1 MKLKTILVLLIDKPH
16 YFEYLGVIFMKIAM
30 VGQFPPHVGG
40 VGVHVHTLS
49 KQLVSEGHEVYVITY
64 PHKDIKDIDG
74 IHVIGTKG
82 LNIPGVRGLMF
93 KMNAKKALNELLEK
107 EDIDIIHGHY
117 LFPAGAAAVEVGKE
131 HGIKTYVTAH
141 GSDMFELYKTQPLM
155 RSTLKKVLRDA
166 DGVFAV
172 SNALRH
178 EIIATGV
185 QGISNKTK
193 LCWNSVDINKFSSKE
208 NDSFK
213 KENKLEDKPI
223 VLFIGNL
230 IKRKNV
236 DSLLEA
242 KKIANSDYYL
252 VIVGDGPQFKKLNKK
267 VQDEGIRDV
276 IFTGSRN
283 DVENIIPSCDVL
295 VLPSFSESFGLVL
308 IEALACGKPVIG
320 SDVGGITEIIN
331 DDVGLLVDPNKV
343 SSIAGAIDKIINDED
358 LRLILSLNARNRAKD
373 FSKVTIP
380 YEELK

>member
-1 MKLKTILVLLIDKPH
+1 
-16 YFEYLGVIFMKIAM
+16 M
-30 VGQFPPHVGG
+30 VGQFPPHIGG
-40 VGVHVHTLS
+40 VGVHIHTLS
-49 KQLVSEGHEVYVITY
+49 KKLVEEGHEVFVVTY
-64 PHKDIKDIDG
+64 PHKEIKDIDG

-93 KMNAKKALNELLEK
+93 KKNAKKALNELLEK

-117 LFPAGAAAVEVGKE
+117 LFPAGAAAIEVGKE

-155 RSTLKKVLRDA
+155 RSTIKKVLKDA

-185 QGISNKTK
+185 AGIANKTR
-193 LCWNSVDINKFSSKE
+193 LSWNAVDIDKFSAKE
-208 NDSFK
+208 NHTFK
-213 KENKLEDKPI
+213 KESHLEDKPI
-223 VLFIGNL
+223 VLFVGNL

-236 DSLLEA
+236 ESLLEA

-252 VIVGDGPQFKKLNKK
+252 VIVGDGPQFKKLKKK
-267 VQDEGIRDV
+267 VDEENIRDV

-283 DVENIIPSCDVL
+283 DVENIIPSGDVL
-295 VLPSFSESFGLVL
+295 VLPSYSESFGLVL

-320 SDVGGITEIIN
+320 SKVGGITEIIN
-331 DDVGLLVDPNKV
+331 DDVGLLVNPNKI
-343 SSIAGAIDKIINDED
+343 SSIARAIDKIINDDD
-358 LRLILSLNARNRAKD
+358 LRLVLSLNARNRAKD
-373 FSKVTIP
+373 FSEISIP
-380 YEELK
+380 YDEVKS

>member
-1 MKLKTILVLLIDKPH
+1 
-16 YFEYLGVIFMKIAM
+16 M

-40 VGVHVHTLS
+40 VGVHIHTLS
-49 KQLVSEGHEVYVITY
+49 KKLVEMGHEVYVITY
-64 PHKDIKDIDG
+64 PHKEIKDIDG

-82 LNIPGVRGLMF
+82 LNFKGVRGLMF
-93 KMNAKKALNELLEK
+93 KKNAKKALNKLIEK

-117 LFPAGAAAVEVGKE
+117 LFPAGAAAVEAGKE

-141 GSDMFELYKTQPLM
+141 GSDMFELYKSQPLM
-155 RSTLKKVLRDA
+155 RSTIRNVLKDA

-178 EIIATGV
+178 EIVATGV
-185 QGISNKTK
+185 VGIANKTK
-193 LCWNSVDINKFSSKE
+193 LSWNSVDINKFSNKF

-213 KENKLEDKPI
+213 KEYELEDKPI

-242 KKIANSDYYL
+242 KKIAHSDYYL
-252 VIVGDGPQFKKLNKK
+252 VIVGDGPLFKKLKKK
-267 VQDEGIRDV
+267 VEDENIRDV
-276 IFTGSRN
+276 IFTGSRD

-295 VLPSFSESFGLVL
+295 ILPSFSESFGLVL

-320 SDVGGITEIIN
+320 SDVGGITEIIT
-331 DDVGLLVDPNKV
+331 DDVGLLVNPTKV
-343 SSIAGAIDKIINDED
+343 SSIAGAVDKLIDDEE
-358 LRLILSLNARNRAKD
+358 LRLILSMNARNRALD
-373 FSKVTIP
+373 FSQVDIP
-380 YEELK
+380 YEEVQ

>member
-1 MKLKTILVLLIDKPH
+1 
-16 YFEYLGVIFMKIAM
+16 MKIAM

-40 VGVHVHTLS
+40 VGVHIHTLS
-49 KQLVSEGHEVYVITY
+49 KKLVDEGHEVYVITY
-64 PHKDIKDIDG
+64 PHKEIKDIDG

-93 KMNAKKALNELLEK
+93 KKNAKKALENLLEK

-117 LFPAGAAAVEVGKE
+117 LFPAGAVAVEVGNE
-131 HGIKTYVTAH
+131 HNIKTYVTAH
-141 GSDMFELYKTQPLM
+141 GSDMFELYKSQPLM
-155 RSTLKKVLRDA
+155 RSSIKKVLKNA

-185 QGISNKTK
+185 VGIADKTK
-193 LCWNSVDINKFSSKE
+193 LSWNSVDIDRFSP
-208 NDSFK
+208 NNDDSFR
-213 KENKLEDKPI
+213 KEHNLTDKPI
-223 VLFIGNL
+223 VLFVGNL

-252 VIVGDGPQFKKLNKK
+252 VIVGDGPLYKKLTKK
-267 VQDEGIRDV
+267 VDDENIRDV
-276 IFTGSRN
+276 IFTGSRR

-295 VLPSFSESFGLVL
+295 ILPSFSESFGLVL
-308 IEALACGKPVIG
+308 IEALACEKPVIG
-320 SDVGGITEIIN
+320 SDVGGIAEIIN
-331 DDVGLLVDPNKV
+331 DNVGLLVNPNKV
-343 SSIAGAIDKIINDED
+343 SSIAKAIDKIVNDDE
-358 LRLILSLNARNRAKD
+358 LRNVLSMNARNRAKD

-380 YEELK
+380 YDEVQ

>member
-1 MKLKTILVLLIDKPH
+1 
-16 YFEYLGVIFMKIAM
+16 MKIAM

-40 VGVHVHTLS
+40 VGVHIHTLA
-49 KQLVSEGHEVYVITY
+49 KQLVNDGHEVYVVTY

-93 KMNAKKALNELLEK
+93 KINAKKALNELLEK

-141 GSDMFELYKTQPLM
+141 GSDMFEVYKKQPLM

-193 LCWNSVDINKFSSKE
+193 ICWNSVDIDKFSSKE

-213 KENKLEDKPI
+213 KENRLEDKPI
-223 VLFIGNL
+223 VLFVGNL

-242 KKIANSDYYL
+242 KKISNADYYL
-252 VIVGDGPQFKKLNKK
+252 VIVGDGPEFKKLTKK
-267 VQDEGIRDV
+267 VEDESIRDV

-320 SDVGGITEIIN
+320 SNVGGITEIIN

-343 SSIAGAIDKIINDED
+343 SSIAGAIDKLINDDD
-358 LRLILSLNARNRAKD
+358 LRLVLSLNARNRAID

-380 YEELK
+380 YEELQ

>member
-1 MKLKTILVLLIDKPH
+1 
-16 YFEYLGVIFMKIAM
+16 M

-40 VGVHVHTLS
+40 VGVHIHTLS
-49 KQLVSEGHEVYVITY
+49 KKLVEMGHEVYVITY
-64 PHKDIKDIDG
+64 PHKEIKDIDG

-93 KMNAKKALNELLEK
+93 KKNAKKALENLLEK

-117 LFPAGAAAVEVGKE
+117 LFPAGAAAVEVGKK
-131 HGIKTYVTAH
+131 HNIKTYVTAH
-141 GSDMFELYKTQPLM
+141 GSDMFELYKNQPLM
-155 RSTLKKVLRDA
+155 RSTVRNVLKDA

-185 QGISNKTK
+185 VGIADKTK
-193 LCWNSVDINKFSSKE
+193 LSWNSVDIDKFSNK
-208 NDSFK
+208 NDDSFK
-213 KENKLEDKPI
+213 KEFKLEDKPI
-223 VLFIGNL
+223 VLFVGNL

-242 KKIANSDYYL
+242 KKIAHSDYYL
-252 VIVGDGPQFKKLNKK
+252 VVVGDGPLYKKLTKK
-267 VQDEGIRDV
+267 VEDDNIHDV
-276 IFTGSRN
+276 IFTGARD

-295 VLPSFSESFGLVL
+295 ILPSFSESFGLVL

-331 DDVGLLVDPNKV
+331 DDVGLLVNPKKV
-343 SSIAGAIDKIINDED
+343 SSIAKAIDNIINDDD
-358 LRLILSLNARNRAKD
+358 LRLVLSMNARSRALD
-373 FSKVTIP
+373 FSKVDVP
-380 YEELK
+380 YDEVKE

>member
-1 MKLKTILVLLIDKPH
+1 
-16 YFEYLGVIFMKIAM
+16 M

-40 VGVHVHTLS
+40 VGVHIHTLS
-49 KQLVSEGHEVYVITY
+49 KELVKQGHEVYVITY

-93 KMNAKKALNELLEK
+93 KKNAKKALENLLEK

-117 LFPAGAAAVEVGKE
+117 IFPAGAAAVEVGNE

-141 GSDMFELYKTQPLM
+141 GSDMFEVYKKQPIM
-155 RSTLKKVLRDA
+155 RSTIKNVLKRADVVL
-166 DGVFAV
+166 AV

-185 QGISNKTK
+185 SGIADKTRIS
-193 LCWNSVDINKFSSKE
+193 WNSVDIDKFSPDN

-213 KENKLEDKPI
+213 KEFKLEDKPI
-223 VLFIGNL
+223 VLFVGNL

-242 KKIANSDYYL
+242 KKIAYSDYYL
-252 VIVGDGPQFKKLNKK
+252 VVVGDGPLFKKLKKK
-267 VQDEGIRDV
+267 VEDENIRDV

-295 VLPSFSESFGLVL
+295 VLPSYSESFGLVL

-320 SDVGGITEIIN
+320 SNVGGITEIIN
-331 DDVGLLVDPNKV
+331 DDVGLLVNPNKV
-343 SSIAGAIDKIINDED
+343 SSIAGAIDNVVNDD
-358 LRLILSLNARNRAKD
+358 NFRNALASNARNRAIT
-373 FSKVTIP
+373 FSKVNIP
-380 YEELK
+380 YDEVK

>member
-1 MKLKTILVLLIDKPH
+1 
-16 YFEYLGVIFMKIAM
+16 MKIAM

-40 VGVHVHTLS
+40 VGVHIHTLS
-49 KQLVSEGHEVYVITY
+49 KQLVSEGHDVYVITY

-93 KMNAKKALNELLEK
+93 KKNAKKALEELLEK

-155 RSTLKKVLRDA
+155 RSTIRKVLRDA

-193 LCWNSVDINKFSSKE
+193 LSWNSVDINKFSAKE

-223 VLFIGNL
+223 VLFVGNL

-242 KKIANSDYYL
+242 KKIARSDYYL
-252 VIVGDGPQFKKLNKK
+252 VVVGDGPQFKKLTKK
-267 VQDEGIRDV
+267 VEDENIKGV
-276 IFTGSRN
+276 VFTGSRN
-283 DVENIIPSCDVL
+283 DVEDIIPSCDVL

-331 DDVGLLVDPNKV
+331 DDVGLLVDPKKV
-343 SSIAGAIDKIINDED
+343 SSIARAIDKIINDED
-358 LRLILSLNARNRAKD
+358 LRLILSLNARNRAID
-373 FSKVTIP
+373 FSKVKIP
-380 YEELK
+380 YEELE

>member
-1 MKLKTILVLLIDKPH
+1 
-16 YFEYLGVIFMKIAM
+16 M

-40 VGVHVHTLS
+40 VGVHIHTLS
-49 KQLVSEGHEVYVITY
+49 KELVKQGHEVYVITY

-74 IHVIGTKG
+74 INVIGTKG

-93 KMNAKKALNELLEK
+93 KKNAKKALESLLEK

-117 LFPAGAAAVEVGKE
+117 LFPAGAAAVEVGNE

-141 GSDMFELYKTQPLM
+141 GSDMFEVYKKQPIM
-155 RSTLKKVLRDA
+155 RSTLKNVLKRA
-166 DGVFAV
+166 DVVLAV

-185 QGISNKTK
+185 SGISNKTRI
-193 LCWNSVDINKFSSKE
+193 CWNSVDIEKFSQNE
-208 NDSFK
+208 DNSFRN
-213 KENKLEDKPI
+213 ELGLTDKPI
-223 VLFIGNL
+223 VLFVGNL

-242 KKIANSDYYL
+242 KKIANSNYNL
-252 VIVGDGPQFKKLNKK
+252 VIVGDGPLFKKLKKK
-267 VQDEGIRDV
+267 VEEENIRDV

-295 VLPSFSESFGLVL
+295 VLPSLSESFGLVL

-320 SDVGGITEIIN
+320 SNVGGITEIIT
-331 DDVGLLVDPNKV
+331 DDVGLLVNPNKV
-343 SSIAGAIDKIINDED
+343 SSIASAIDRIINDGEFRN
-358 LRLILSLNARNRAKD
+358 LLSSNARDRAIN
-373 FSKVTIP
+373 FSKVNIP
-380 YEELK
+380 YDEVE

>member
-1 MKLKTILVLLIDKPH
+1 
-16 YFEYLGVIFMKIAM
+16 MKIAM

-40 VGVHVHTLS
+40 VGVHIHTLS
-49 KQLVSEGHEVYVITY
+49 KKLVEMGHEVYVITY
-64 PHKDIKDIDG
+64 PHKEIKDIDG

-82 LNIPGVRGLMF
+82 LNFKGVRGLMF
-93 KMNAKKALNELLEK
+93 KKNAKKALNKLIEK

-117 LFPAGAAAVEVGKE
+117 LFPAGAAAVEAGKE

-141 GSDMFELYKTQPLM
+141 GSDMFELYKSQPLM
-155 RSTLKKVLRDA
+155 RSTIRNVLKDA

-178 EIIATGV
+178 EIVATGV
-185 QGISNKTK
+185 VGIANKTK
-193 LCWNSVDINKFSSKE
+193 LSWNSVDINKFSNKF

-213 KENKLEDKPI
+213 KEYELEDKPI

-242 KKIANSDYYL
+242 KKIAHSDYYL
-252 VIVGDGPQFKKLNKK
+252 VIVGDGPLFKKLKKK
-267 VQDEGIRDV
+267 VEDENIHDV
-276 IFTGSRN
+276 IFTGSRD

-295 VLPSFSESFGLVL
+295 ILPSFSESFGLVL

-320 SDVGGITEIIN
+320 SDVGGITEIIT
-331 DDVGLLVDPNKV
+331 DDVGLLVNPTKV
-343 SSIAGAIDKIINDED
+343 SSIAGAVDKLIDDEE
-358 LRLILSLNARNRAKD
+358 LRLILSMNARNRALD
-373 FSKVTIP
+373 FSQVDIP
-380 YEELK
+380 YEEVQ

>member
-1 MKLKTILVLLIDKPH
+1 
-16 YFEYLGVIFMKIAM
+16 MKIAM

-40 VGVHVHTLS
+40 VGVHIHTLS
-49 KQLVSEGHEVYVITY
+49 KKLVEEGHEVYVITY
-64 PHKDIKDIDG
+64 PHKKIKDIDG

-93 KMNAKKALNELLEK
+93 KMNAKKALEELLEK

-117 LFPAGAAAVEVGKE
+117 LFPAGAAGVEVGKE

-141 GSDMFELYKTQPLM
+141 GSDMFELYKKQPFM
-155 RSTLKKVLRDA
+155 RSPVKKVLRDA

-172 SNALRH
+172 SNALKH

-185 QGISNKTK
+185 TGIANKTK
-193 LCWNSVDINKFSSKE
+193 LSWNSVDINKFSSKA

-223 VLFIGNL
+223 VLFVGNL

-236 DSLLEA
+236 ESLLEA
-242 KKIANSDYYL
+242 KKVSQSDYYL
-252 VIVGDGPQFKKLNKK
+252 VIVGDGPLFKKLSKK
-267 VQDEGIRDV
+267 VEEENIHDV

-295 VLPSFSESFGLVL
+295 VLPSYSESFGLVL

-331 DDVGLLVDPNKV
+331 NDVGLLVNPNKV
-343 SSIAGAIDKIINDED
+343 SSIAKAIDTIIGDD
-358 LRLILSLNARNRAKD
+358 DFRLILSLNARNRAID
-373 FSKVTIP
+373 FSEVTIP
-380 YEELK
+380 YDEVN

>member
-1 MKLKTILVLLIDKPH
+1 
-16 YFEYLGVIFMKIAM
+16 MKIAM

-40 VGVHVHTLS
+40 VGVHIHTLS

-93 KMNAKKALNELLEK
+93 KINAKKALNELLEK
-107 EDIDIIHGHY
+107 ENIDIIHGHY

-131 HGIKTYVTAH
+131 RGIKTYVTAH
-141 GSDMFELYKTQPLM
+141 GSDMFELYKKQPLM
-155 RSTLKKVLRDA
+155 RSTLKKVLKDA
-166 DGVFAV
+166 DVVLAV

-193 LCWNSVDINKFSSKE
+193 LCWNSVDIDKFSSNK

-223 VLFIGNL
+223 VLFVGNL

-242 KKIANSDYYL
+242 KKITSSDYYL
-252 VIVGDGPQFKKLNKK
+252 VIVGDGPQFKKLTKK
-267 VQDEGIRDV
+267 VEDENIRDV

-320 SDVGGITEIIN
+320 SNVGGITEIIN

-343 SSIAGAIDKIINDED
+343 SSIAGAIDKLISDED
-358 LRLILSLNARNRAKD
+358 LRLVLSLNARNRAMD

>member
-1 MKLKTILVLLIDKPH
+1 
-16 YFEYLGVIFMKIAM
+16 MKIAM

-82 LNIPGVRGLMF
+82 LNIPGVRGMMF
-93 KMNAKKALNELLEK
+93 KMNAKRALNDLLEK

-193 LCWNSVDINKFSSKE
+193 LCWNSVDINKFSSKK

-236 DSLLEA
+236 NSLLEA

-331 DDVGLLVDPNKV
+331 DDVGLLVNPNKV
-343 SSIAGAIDKIINDED
+343 SSIAEAIDKIINDED
-358 LRLILSLNARNRAKD
+358 FRLILSLNARNRAKD

-380 YEELK
+380 YEELQ

>member
-1 MKLKTILVLLIDKPH
+1 
-16 YFEYLGVIFMKIAM
+16 MKIAM

-40 VGVHVHTLS
+40 VGVHIHTLS
-49 KQLVSEGHEVYVITY
+49 KKLVEKGHEVYVITY
-64 PHKDIKDIDG
+64 PHKEIKDIDG

-93 KMNAKKALNELLEK
+93 KKNAKKALEELLEK

-117 LFPAGAAAVEVGKE
+117 LFPAGAAAVEVGNAHK
-131 HGIKTYVTAH
+131 IKTYVTAH
-141 GSDMFELYKTQPLM
+141 GSDMFELYKSQPLM
-155 RSTLKKVLRDA
+155 RSTIRNVLKGA

-185 QGISNKTK
+185 VGIAGKTK
-193 LCWNSVDINKFSSKE
+193 ISWNSVDIDKFSSRE

-213 KENKLEDKPI
+213 REYRLTDKPI
-223 VLFIGNL
+223 VLFVGNL

-236 DSLLEA
+236 ESLLEA

-252 VIVGDGPQFKKLNKK
+252 VVVGDGPLFKKLKKK
-267 VQDEGIRDV
+267 VEEENIRDV

-320 SDVGGITEIIN
+320 SNVGGITEIIN
-331 DDVGLLVDPNKV
+331 DDVGLLVNPTKV
-343 SSIAGAIDKIINDED
+343 SSIARAIDRMINDD
-358 LRLILSLNARNRAKD
+358 NMRTVMSMNARNRAKD
-373 FSKVTIP
+373 FSVVTIP
-380 YEELK
+380 YDEV